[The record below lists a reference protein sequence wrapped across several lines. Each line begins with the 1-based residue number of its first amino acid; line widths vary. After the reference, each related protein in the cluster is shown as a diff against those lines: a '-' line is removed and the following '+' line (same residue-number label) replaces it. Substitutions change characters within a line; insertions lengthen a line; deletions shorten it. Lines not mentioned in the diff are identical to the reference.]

1 MLRRR
6 WGFLNPETSILSF
19 LSLCPVSLREEQNY
33 REVDEQLQQAQLLL
47 EEQTKREK
55 EYLRAQATQ
64 AKEVLEGR
72 WDQHLRAQEISAEQ
86 DFQKSLA
93 QLHESSRMMRLKL
106 EEQASQLV
114 IEYQTRRTQ
123 EELQRRPGQKT
134 QLAQGDRGA
143 KSEGSEHAGGLVQLQ
158 SICCQGTGELSEAI
172 TCRTFDSNL
181 LVEKLSF
188 CAGEVSAVQPREWLG
203 FGGSFTEAAAET
215 FRRMSAPKQSQIIHA
230 YFDTRS
236 GLGYSLGRVPIG
248 SCDFSLG
255 HWTCGDISE
264 SLQDLQGFSLA
275 RYEVAILPMIRTAM
289 QQGPISLL
297 ASPWSPPAWMKS
309 NGRYNFG
316 GKLLPQYRGSWSQHF
331 VRFAREM
338 ASRGVPLWG
347 ISVQNEPEAATPW
360 ESCQWTG
367 DEEASFIRDF
377 LGPAVRQAELDL
389 KIVAWDHNRDG
400 MLQRAACIYSD
411 PDVSEYV
418 WGIGYHWYGDPRFE
432 WWPGRAEVNFEDALR
447 VLAAER
453 KLPVPVMKVLAG
465 SKHLEGAMHFPELRG
480 RLCLDS
486 VRQTA
491 ELRPDKHLLFTEGCW
506 IDWNLC
512 LDELGGPNHAG
523 NFCLAPIICDTRTD
537 EVLLQPAYW
546 FLGHFAR
553 YIRPGARRVLCSSS
567 RDLLECTAWRN
578 LDDTLSIVVMN
589 QSESSLEF
597 TLRHPDTVVFGAFT
611 LYHNFCC
618 GEWCIPLVALE
629 VEAREGIYMLVLGFM
644 LLLLSIP
651 RFLLRLL
658 LQPALGYF
666 GHIVEYAYTLRICK
680 LHVKLSRAVQKKW
693 MRRPYH
699 SRFSDIRTRLY
710 PSDGGVCHVHAVPC
724 LTDNFCYVLVS
735 EGLGEASEARSQNGL
750 RQGLAA
756 VVVDPCD
763 AAAVEEAL
771 EHIAETFYAGYG
783 GLRLEGVLCTHKHWD
798 HAGGNEELAARASQ
812 TQSYTDS
819 ATESE
824 SQDVTT
830 PQLLHFAEKLKV
842 FGGLEDDVPGC
853 TDPVQH
859 LDCIEIANLS
869 FQAIGAPGHTQG
881 SVMFRLA
888 CKAQSSETDERL
900 DALFTGDTLFSGGCG
915 ANFEGSELDM
925 EHCFG
930 TILEI
935 CEPSYKTWLFPG
947 HEYTCMLMENAL
959 VEACDKVAS
968 RPPGYFIAVCSAFY
982 TAAHR
987 RALRDRLPTVP
998 VLLDGEQM
1006 VNPRFKALRRHA
1018 RTLLAAAQQGEAAD
1032 LSVGTA
1038 QVPAFPVPQSAP
1050 SRKIATGQKGE
1061 GGESLLVA
1069 SGAPPPRQLAVL
1081 YRTDLDAL
1089 RAELSAGLAGAE
1101 AAERLRQLEAR
1112 PFEALLSGEADCF
1125 DDSGLKPEEEEAIKQ
1140 EAAYGQPRDLPTET
1154 RPSQETEWSEVP
1166 VKDALKALAVPA
1178 HLAVGPKAG

>member
-1 MLRRR
+1 MSCPARYS
-6 WGFLNPETSILSF
+6 LNWLPA
-19 LSLCPVSLREEQNY
+19 V
-33 REVDEQLQQAQLLL
+33 
-47 EEQTKREK
+47 
-55 EYLRAQATQ
+55 
-64 AKEVLEGR
+64 
-72 WDQHLRAQEISAEQ
+72 
-86 DFQKSLA
+86 
-93 QLHESSRMMRLKL
+93 
-106 EEQASQLV
+106 
-114 IEYQTRRTQ
+114 
-123 EELQRRPGQKT
+123 PG
-134 QLAQGDRGA
+134 
-143 KSEGSEHAGGLVQLQ
+143 
-158 SICCQGTGELSEAI
+158 
-172 TCRTFDSNL
+172 
-181 LVEKLSF
+181 
-188 CAGEVSAVQPREWLG
+188 AVQPREWLG

-491 ELRPDKHLLFTEGCW
+491 ELRPDKHLLFTEGCQELGGRSLSSMLESWKTGERYGMNIIADLNSGCEGW

-597 TLRHPDTVVFGAFT
+597 TLRIAGSGAIMTEAPSHSITTFVV
-611 LYHNFCC
+611 
-618 GEWCIPLVALE
+618 
-629 VEAREGIYMLVLGFM
+629 
-644 LLLLSIP
+644 
-651 RFLLRLL
+651 
-658 LQPALGYF
+658 
-666 GHIVEYAYTLRICK
+666 
-680 LHVKLSRAVQKKW
+680 
-693 MRRPYH
+693 
-699 SRFSDIRTRLY
+699 
-710 PSDGGVCHVHAVPC
+710 
-724 LTDNFCYVLVS
+724 
-735 EGLGEASEARSQNGL
+735 
-750 RQGLAA
+750 
-756 VVVDPCD
+756 
-763 AAAVEEAL
+763 
-771 EHIAETFYAGYG
+771 
-783 GLRLEGVLCTHKHWD
+783 
-798 HAGGNEELAARASQ
+798 
-812 TQSYTDS
+812 
-819 ATESE
+819 ES
-824 SQDVTT
+824 
-830 PQLLHFAEKLKV
+830 
-842 FGGLEDDVPGC
+842 G
-853 TDPVQH
+853 
-859 LDCIEIANLS
+859 
-869 FQAIGAPGHTQG
+869 
-881 SVMFRLA
+881 
-888 CKAQSSETDERL
+888 
-900 DALFTGDTLFSGGCG
+900 
-915 ANFEGSELDM
+915 
-925 EHCFG
+925 
-930 TILEI
+930 
-935 CEPSYKTWLFPG
+935 
-947 HEYTCMLMENAL
+947 
-959 VEACDKVAS
+959 AS
-968 RPPGYFIAVCSAFY
+968 R
-982 TAAHR
+982 
-987 RALRDRLPTVP
+987 L
-998 VLLDGEQM
+998 
-1006 VNPRFKALRRHA
+1006 
-1018 RTLLAAAQQGEAAD
+1018 
-1032 LSVGTA
+1032 
-1038 QVPAFPVPQSAP
+1038 
-1050 SRKIATGQKGE
+1050 
-1061 GGESLLVA
+1061 
-1069 SGAPPPRQLAVL
+1069 
-1081 YRTDLDAL
+1081 
-1089 RAELSAGLAGAE
+1089 
-1101 AAERLRQLEAR
+1101 
-1112 PFEALLSGEADCF
+1112 
-1125 DDSGLKPEEEEAIKQ
+1125 
-1140 EAAYGQPRDLPTET
+1140 
-1154 RPSQETEWSEVP
+1154 
-1166 VKDALKALAVPA
+1166 
-1178 HLAVGPKAG
+1178 